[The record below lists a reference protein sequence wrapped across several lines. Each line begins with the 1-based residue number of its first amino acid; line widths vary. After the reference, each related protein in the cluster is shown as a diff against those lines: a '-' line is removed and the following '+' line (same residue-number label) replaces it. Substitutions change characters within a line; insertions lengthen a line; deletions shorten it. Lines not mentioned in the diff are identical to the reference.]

1 MLDLWSLLVE
11 YVFGGFYVAIFGM
24 ALIFLII
31 LMMGG
36 VSIFTALWFCAIF
49 LFVMFLGNGVWLIV
63 LPVSILIIYMLVK
76 GFTAFVDAYYRGGQ

>member
-1 MLDLWSLLVE
+1 MLIT
-11 YVFGGFYVAIFGM
+11 YTFGSFYGAIFGM

-36 VSIFTALWFCAIF
+36 VSIFTAMWFCATF

-63 LPVSILIIYMLVK
+63 LPISIVIILAFIK
-76 GFTAFVDAYYRGGQ
+76 GLTIYIESTAWLGNR